1 MNKKETGIIRE
12 DAIGNVYRIPDG
24 RDLVKF
30 DRDCDQIGAAEN
42 IEDWIS
48 LSVKYNEYQ
57 I

>member
-30 DRDCDQIGAAEN
+30 DRDCDQIDAAEN